1 MQNPKTH
8 IQTNGIVI
16 ESMNIMSSMSKPFS
30 CPPPASCHIW
40 VHCWWPTT
48 RSKALPC
55 SLLFLVSIN
64 FLPTQS
70 HPPAQ
75 GAESCGGV
83 LPGDLPQPLA
93 MVLGTLLGEDLLGQG
108 GPRGASSFNSFVML
122 WIDLALASPRLVSP
136 ATSAF
141 ALLPS
146 YPSPGEVE
154 NPPVLLS

>member
-1 MQNPKTH
+1 MWKLLLTVAGPEPVGLRLNISLQSGG
-8 IQTNGIVI
+8 GI
-16 ESMNIMSSMSKPFS
+16 
-30 CPPPASCHIW
+30 
-40 VHCWWPTT
+40 
-48 RSKALPC
+48 
-55 SLLFLVSIN
+55 SLL
-64 FLPTQS
+64 
-70 HPPAQ
+70 
-75 GAESCGGV
+75 
-83 LPGDLPQPLA
+83 DLPQPLA